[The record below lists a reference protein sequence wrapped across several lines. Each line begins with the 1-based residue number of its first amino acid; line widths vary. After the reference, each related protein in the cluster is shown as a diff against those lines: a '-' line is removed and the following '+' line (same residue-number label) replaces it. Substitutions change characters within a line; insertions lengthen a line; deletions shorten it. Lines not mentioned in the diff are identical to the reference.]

1 MGHVAT
7 VDVEK
12 LYDNIYDNRR
22 ENSLDRDSGL
32 AVPLCFSVS
41 WVDGVIV
48 CICYVNIATNNL
60 AN

>member
-1 MGHVAT
+1 MWAT
-7 VDVEK
+7 LRLLMLK
-12 LYDNIYDNRR
+12 SCIYDNQR